1 MTLEQFRARVA
12 AYLKRTG
19 ISPTTFGRDVLGD
32 SAWVLRLMKGAEPKE
47 RTRNKVLAAIKA
59 AKATERA

>member
-19 ISPTTFGRDVLGD
+19 ISPTTFGRDVMGD
-32 SAWVLRLMKGAEPKE
+32 SAWVHRLMDGAEPKE
-47 RTRNKVLAAIKA
+47 RTRDKVLKAIKA
-59 AKATERA
+59 AQSERI